1 MPSSQETLDKQSLA
15 RYTEAAIVSSRE
27 VIRSYSTSFGL
38 ATNLLAQPI
47 RTHVQN
53 IYALVRVAD
62 EIVDGA
68 AAGALGPNS
77 RIEAGSQLHSLE
89 QETYKAMNLG
99 FSTNLVVH
107 AFATT
112 AIQTGITRK
121 IVEPFFYSMR
131 LDLQKTKYDQKA
143 FDIYVYGS
151 AEVIGLMCLQAFI
164 QEKNFAPSELETLR
178 KGAQA
183 LGAAFQKVNFL
194 RDLAA
199 DFEQLGRSY
208 FPDVNV
214 KTFNEETK
222 KRLVAD
228 INSDLAQSAKTL
240 PLLPKSSRRAV
251 VAAQLLFTT
260 LNKRIAKSPAEELIR
275 ARIRVS
281 DLHKLFILLKAMIGV
296 TPK

>member
-1 MPSSQETLDKQSLA
+1 VPTPQDTLDKQSLA
-15 RYTEAAIVSSRE
+15 RYTQAASDSSRE

-77 RIEAGSQLHSLE
+77 KIESGSQLNSLE

-99 FSTNLVVH
+99 FSANLVVH
-107 AFATT
+107 AFAST

-143 FDIYVYGS
+143 FDVYVYGS

-228 INSDLAQSAKTL
+228 INSDLAQSAKTI

-260 LNKRIAKSPAEELIR
+260 LNKKIAKTPAQELIR

-281 DLHKLFILLKAMIGV
+281 DLHKLLILFKAMIGV

>member
-1 MPSSQETLDKQSLA
+1 
-15 RYTEAAIVSSRE
+15 
-27 VIRSYSTSFGL
+27 
-38 ATNLLAQPI
+38 
-47 RTHVQN
+47 VQN

-77 RIEAGSQLHSLE
+77 RIEAGSQLNNLE

-112 AIQTGITRK
+112 ASQTGITRK

-143 FDIYVYGS
+143 FNTYVYGS
-151 AEVIGLMCLQAFI
+151 AEVIGLMCLQAFM
-164 QEKNFAPSELETLR
+164 QEKNFAPSEQETLR

-214 KTFNEETK
+214 STFNEETK

-228 INSDLAQSAKTL
+228 INNDLAHSARTI

-251 VAAQLLFTT
+251 VAAQFLFTA
-260 LNKRIAKSPAEELIR
+260 LNKKIEKTPAEQLIR
-275 ARIRVS
+275 ARIRVN

>member
-1 MPSSQETLDKQSLA
+1 MNSQDLDRVSLEK
-15 RYTEAAIVSSRE
+15 YSKAAIASSRE

-47 RTHVQN
+47 RSHVQN

-68 AAGALGPNS
+68 AAGALGSNKFAA
-77 RIEAGSQLHSLE
+77 AGELNKLE

-107 AFATT
+107 AFART
-112 AIQTGITRK
+112 AIETGISRK
-121 IVEPFFYSMR
+121 IVEPFYYSMR
-131 LDLQKTKYDQKA
+131 LDLQQTKHDKKS
-143 FDIYVYGS
+143 FDKYVYGS

-164 QEKNFAPSELETLR
+164 QGKSYSQAELETLR

-194 RDLAA
+194 RDLAQ

-208 FPDVNV
+208 FPNLNV
-214 KTFNEETK
+214 KNFDEAK
-222 KRLVAD
+222 KLELVEDIKNDLRL
-228 INSDLAQSAKTL
+228 SAKTI
-240 PLLPKSSRRAV
+240 PLLPKTSSKAV
-251 VAAQLLFTT
+251 VAAQLLFTA
-260 LNKRIAKSPAEELIR
+260 LNDKIERTPASEIIK

-281 DLHKLFILLKAMIGV
+281 DFAKALILFKAWIGV
-296 TPK
+296 RPR